1 MTENGKG
8 KMGRDKI
15 GAAMLK
21 TARGSLL
28 TVLLLSTLV
37 LAACGGSAEPA
48 ESTDAEASG
57 SSAPSAST
65 APASAADSDTASSYT
80 YPEFSP
86 DLPIFTIVSETDT
99 TRVVRDARGEVTV
112 PKNPQKIVT
121 LDDATL
127 DILLGLGVEP
137 IATVGDPE
145 SKLSHFFDGRVD
157 GVQVLPG
164 WEPNAEAILA
174 LEPDLIVGLYGTT
187 VPPELYQ
194 SLSKIA
200 PTLISYDG
208 AFPYE
213 RQPVLDLAALL
224 DRSEQAKQLLADL
237 DQAKA
242 AALEKLPAGLRD
254 GTESFAVLTAQA
266 KEYRISGVGF
276 YIDEK
281 LYPASVSEV
290 PYADL
295 RLTPP
300 TIVHDNTKM
309 DPGGGYMAISL
320 EVLPDIKA
328 DHVLVYAGDAAKAA
342 EMENSPLFK
351 SIPAVQKGNVYHLT
365 FDSLVY
371 GPVNHVKRIN
381 EFVEVVTT
389 K

>member
-1 MTENGKG
+1 M
-8 KMGRDKI
+8 
-15 GAAMLK
+15 
-21 TARGSLL
+21 S
-28 TVLLLSTLV
+28 VLLLSTLV
-37 LAACGGSAEPA
+37 LAACGRSAEPA
-48 ESTDAEASG
+48 ESTNAEVG
-57 SSAPSAST
+57 GNTAPSAST
-65 APASAADSDTASSYT
+65 APVAKTDSGTATNYT
-80 YPEFSP
+80 YPDFSP
-86 DLPIFTIVSETDT
+86 DPPIFTIVSETDT
-99 TRVVRDARGEVTV
+99 TRLVRDARGEVTV

-127 DILLGLGVEP
+127 DILLGLGVKP
-137 IATVGDPE
+137 IATIGDPE
-145 SKLSHFFDGRVD
+145 SKISPFFDGRVD

-164 WEPNAEAILA
+164 WEPNVEAILA
-174 LEPDLIVGLYGTT
+174 VEPDLIVGLYGTT

-224 DRSEQAKQLLADL
+224 DRPEQAEQLLADL

-242 AALEKLPAGLRD
+242 AAREKLPAGLRD
-254 GTESFAVLTAQA
+254 GTESFAIVVAQA
-266 KEYRISGVGF
+266 KGYRVYGVGF
-276 YIDEK
+276 PLEEK
-281 LYPASVSEV
+281 IYPAGLSEV

-300 TIVHDNTKM
+300 TIVQDVSKL
-309 DPGGGYMAISL
+309 DSGGGYMPISL

>member
-1 MTENGKG
+1 
-8 KMGRDKI
+8 
-15 GAAMLK
+15 MLK
-21 TARGSLL
+21 TVRGALS
-28 TVLLLSTLV
+28 TVLLLSTLL
-37 LAACGGSAEPA
+37 LAACGGSAEPT
-48 ESTDAEASG
+48 ESTDTEASD
-57 SSAPSAST
+57 SPATSAST
-65 APASAADSDTASSYT
+65 APAVETGTDKASNYT

-86 DLPIFTIVSETDT
+86 DPPIFTIVSETDT
-99 TRVVRDARGEVTV
+99 SRLVRDARGEVTV
-112 PKNPQKIVT
+112 PKNPQRIVT

-127 DILLGLGVEP
+127 DILLGLGVKP
-137 IATVGDPE
+137 IATIGDPE
-145 SKLSHFFDGRVD
+145 SKLSPFFDGRVD

-174 LEPDLIVGLYGTT
+174 VEPDLIVGLYGTT

-224 DRSEQAKQLLADL
+224 DKPEQGQQLLADL

-242 AALEKLPAGLRD
+242 AAREKLPAGLRD
-254 GTESFAVLTAQA
+254 GTESFAVVVAQA
-266 KEYRISGVGF
+266 KEYRVYGVGF
-276 YIDEK
+276 PLEDNI
-281 LYPASVSEV
+281 YPAGLSEV

-300 TIVHDNTKM
+300 AMVHDVSKL
-309 DPGGGYMAISL
+309 DAGGGYMAISL

-328 DHVLVYAGDAAKAA
+328 DHLLVYAGDAAKTA

-365 FDSLVY
+365 FDSLMY

>member
-1 MTENGKG
+1 
-8 KMGRDKI
+8 MGRDTI

-37 LAACGGSAEPA
+37 LAACGGSAEPV
-48 ESTDAEASG
+48 ESTEAEASG
-57 SSAPSAST
+57 SPAASTST
-65 APASAADSDTASSYT
+65 APAAETGTGTASTYT

-86 DLPIFTIVSETDT
+86 DPPIFTIVSETDT
-99 TRVVRDARGEVTV
+99 TRLVRDARGEVTV
-112 PKNPQKIVT
+112 PKNPQRIVT

-127 DILLGLGVEP
+127 DILLGLGVKP
-137 IATVGDPE
+137 IATIGDPE
-145 SKLSHFFDGRVD
+145 SKLSPFFDGRVD

-164 WEPNAEAILA
+164 WEPNVEAILA
-174 LEPDLIVGLYGTT
+174 VEPDLIVGLYGTT

-224 DRSEQAKQLLADL
+224 DKPEQGQQLLADL

-242 AALEKLPAGLRD
+242 AAREKLPAGLRD
-254 GTESFAVLTAQA
+254 GTESFAVVVAQA
-266 KEYRISGVGF
+266 KEYRVYGVGF
-276 YIDEK
+276 PLEDKI
-281 LYPASVSEV
+281 YPAGLSEV

-300 TIVHDNTKM
+300 AIVQDVSKL
-309 DPGGGYMAISL
+309 DSGGGYMPISL

-328 DHVLVYAGDAAKAA
+328 DHVLAYAGDAAKTA
-342 EMENSPLFK
+342 EMESSPLFK

>member
-1 MTENGKG
+1 M
-8 KMGRDKI
+8 
-15 GAAMLK
+15 
-21 TARGSLL
+21 
-28 TVLLLSTLV
+28 TVLLLSTLA
-37 LAACGGSAEPA
+37 LAACGGSPEAA
-48 ESTDAEASG
+48 ESTDAEAG
-57 SSAPSAST
+57 SNTAPIAST
-65 APASAADSDTASSYT
+65 APSAGTGTGSATSYT

-86 DLPIFTIVSETDT
+86 DPPIFTMISETDT
-99 TRVVRDARGEVTV
+99 TRLVRDARGEVTV
-112 PKNPQKIVT
+112 PKNPQRIVT

-127 DILLGLGVEP
+127 DILLGLGVTP
-137 IATVGDPE
+137 IATIGDPE
-145 SKLSHFFDGRVD
+145 GKLSPFFDGRVD

-164 WEPNAEAILA
+164 WEPNVEAILA
-174 LEPDLIVGLYGTT
+174 LKPDLIVGLYGTT
-187 VPPELYQ
+187 VPQELYQ
-194 SLSKIA
+194 SLSQIA

-224 DRSEQAKQLLADL
+224 DKPEQGQKLLADI

-242 AALEKLPAGLRD
+242 TAREKLPASLRD
-254 GTESFAVLTAQA
+254 GTESLAVVVAQA
-266 KEYRISGVGF
+266 KEYRVYGVGF
-276 YIDEK
+276 SLEDKI
-281 LYPASVSEV
+281 YPAGLSEV

-300 TIVHDNTKM
+300 AIIHDVSKLS
-309 DPGGGYMAISL
+309 PGGGYLPISL

-328 DHVLVYAGDAAKAA
+328 DHLLVYGGDPEKTA
-342 EMENSPLFK
+342 EMENSPLYK

-381 EFVEVVTT
+381 EFVEVLTT